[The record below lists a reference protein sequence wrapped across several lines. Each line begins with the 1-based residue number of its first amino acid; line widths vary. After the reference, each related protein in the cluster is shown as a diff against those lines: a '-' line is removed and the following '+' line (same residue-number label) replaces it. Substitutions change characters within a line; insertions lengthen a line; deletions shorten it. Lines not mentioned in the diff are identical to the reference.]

1 MAEVIVALDVPSAEE
16 ARALVRRIGD
26 RGDFYK
32 VGLELYTRAGPDFV
46 RELRAAGKRVFLD
59 LKLHDIPNTVASA
72 VRAASDLGVDLLTV
86 HAVGGPSMLEAAV
99 EAAGDAPAAGSD
111 PSALRLLAV
120 TVLTSLDA
128 AELGGVWGRA
138 TVSVPDEVRRLT
150 DLAVRARVHGVVCSA
165 AEAAGVR
172 ASAPP
177 ELVIVTPGIRPA
189 GADVG
194 DQKRVATPA
203 AAARAGADYLV
214 LGRAVTRA
222 PDPARALADVLT
234 EIQASH
240 QMPQQ

>member
-1 MAEVIVALDVPSAEE
+1 MAEVIVALDVPSADE

-32 VGLELYTRAGPDFV
+32 VGLELYTRTGPGFV
-46 RELRAAGKRVFLD
+46 RELTAAGKRVFLD

-99 EAAGDAPAAGSD
+99 EAAGERPAAGD
-111 PSALRLLAV
+111 AKAALRLLAV

-128 AELGGVWGRA
+128 RELAGVWGRA
-138 TVSVPDEVRRLT
+138 SVSVADEVRRLT
-150 DLAVRARVHGVVCSA
+150 DVAVRARVHGVVCSA
-165 AEAAGVR
+165 AEASGVR
-172 ASAPP
+172 AAAPP
-177 ELVIVTPGIRPA
+177 GLVIVTPGIRPA
-189 GADVG
+189 GTDVG

-203 AAARAGADYLV
+203 AAVRAGADYLV

-222 PDPARALADVLT
+222 PDPAAALADVLA
-234 EIQASH
+234 EIETSPAS
-240 QMPQQ
+240 

>member
-1 MAEVIVALDVPSAEE
+1 MAEVIVALDVPSADD

-26 RGDFYK
+26 QGDFYK

-46 RELRAAGKRVFLD
+46 RELTAAGKRVFLD

-99 EAAGDAPAAGSD
+99 EAAGEERVAREES
-111 PSALRLLAV
+111 SALRLLAV

-128 AELGGVWGRA
+128 EELGGVWGRT

-150 DLAVRARVHGVVCSA
+150 DLVVRARVHGVVCSA
-165 AEAAGVR
+165 VEAAGVR
-172 ASAPP
+172 AAAPP

-203 AAARAGADYLV
+203 AAVRAGADYLV

-222 PDPARALADVLT
+222 PDPAAALANVLA
-234 EIQASH
+234 EIETSSAT
-240 QMPQQ
+240 

>member
-1 MAEVIVALDVPSAEE
+1 MAEVIVALDVPSADD

-26 RGDFYK
+26 QGDFYK

-46 RELRAAGKRVFLD
+46 RELTAAGKRVFLD

-72 VRAASDLGVDLLTV
+72 VRAASDLGVNLLTV

-99 EAAGDAPAAGSD
+99 EAAGEEPVAGT
-111 PSALRLLAV
+111 SALRLLAV

-128 AELGGVWGRA
+128 EELGGVWGRP

-150 DLAVRARVHGVVCSA
+150 DLVVRAHVHGVVCSA
-165 AEAAGVR
+165 VEAADVR
-172 ASAPP
+172 AAAPP
-177 ELVIVTPGIRPA
+177 GLVIVTPGIRPA

-203 AAARAGADYLV
+203 AAVRAGADYLV

-222 PDPARALADVLT
+222 PDPAVALANVLA
-234 EIQASH
+234 EIEASH
-240 QMPQQ
+240 ETS